1 MFGRQAAVFRKAPGD
16 CSLAEQDTSA
26 YDSMAEVGDT
36 PAAGAGD
43 LGNEAAQMEA
53 FHEARDLRA
62 APGIGGRGRAE
73 PPGAHVAVA
82 KAVEH
87 VFAA

>member
-1 MFGRQAAVFRKAPGD
+1 MFGASGGGLQEDAGKLL
-16 CSLAEQDTSA
+16 LAEQDGSA
-26 YDSMAEVGDT
+26 HDGMAELGDT

-43 LGNEAAQMEA
+43 LGDEAAHMEA

-62 APGIGGRGRAE
+62 APGIGRRGRAE
-73 PPGAHVAVA
+73 EPGAHVAVA